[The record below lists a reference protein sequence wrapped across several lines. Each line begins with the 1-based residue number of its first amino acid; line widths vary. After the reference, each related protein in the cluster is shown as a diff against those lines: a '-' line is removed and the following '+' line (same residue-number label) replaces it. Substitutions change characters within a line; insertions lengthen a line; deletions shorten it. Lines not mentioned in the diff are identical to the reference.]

1 MAGGSVLIG
10 KSRRLTLDEL
20 SSLSRSEARAEFQSS
35 DDETGG
41 GGDDDSAG
49 LDVGAGLAGL
59 SLDDAELLSPGATR
73 AALALLALTLSQ
85 GRVVRGDC
93 AQSLAEKLVDA
104 ANADGIRLPADSPGL
119 VSAVNSVMEG
129 SVLEDKPYVS
139 RAVSLARLG
148 VVLAQGECHTR

>member
-1 MAGGSVLIG
+1 MLIG

-59 SLDDAELLSPGATR
+59 SLDAELLSPGATR